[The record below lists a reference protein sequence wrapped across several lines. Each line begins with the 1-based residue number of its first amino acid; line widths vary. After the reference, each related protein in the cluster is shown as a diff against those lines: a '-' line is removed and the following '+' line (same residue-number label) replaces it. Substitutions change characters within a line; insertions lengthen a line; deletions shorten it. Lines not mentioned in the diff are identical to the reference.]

1 MIKTCTLLL
10 AASLAWSAD
19 AVADAQAAMASNDA
33 TAKKSALRA
42 LGSKGAGDDA
52 AAISLLIGALSD
64 RQGGEAAVNALKS
77 RTGASPKGGTWI
89 PGKEADT
96 IEAWQGWYAA
106 EQQKKKVADLQKKAD
121 APAKKK
127 PVVEQNTEDVPQ
139 PEAKPAK
146 VVVLPEDLGRLDR
159 IILKAG
165 GSMLCYIQSRR
176 TDADG
181 NLVSLRIVHPENGG
195 EEILPAALVSRV
207 DEDIR

>member
-106 EQQKKKVADLQKKAD
+106 EQQKKKVRERTAKASI
-121 APAKKK
+121 
-127 PVVEQNTEDVPQ
+127 T
-139 PEAKPAK
+139 
-146 VVVLPEDLGRLDR
+146 
-159 IILKAG
+159 
-165 GSMLCYIQSRR
+165 
-176 TDADG
+176 
-181 NLVSLRIVHPENGG
+181 
-195 EEILPAALVSRV
+195 
-207 DEDIR
+207 